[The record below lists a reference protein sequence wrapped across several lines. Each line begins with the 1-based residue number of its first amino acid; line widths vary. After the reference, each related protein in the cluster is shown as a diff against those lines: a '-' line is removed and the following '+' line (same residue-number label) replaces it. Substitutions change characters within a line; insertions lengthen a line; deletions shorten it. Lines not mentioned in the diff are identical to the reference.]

1 MTMGG
6 RAAEMIVF
14 KEYSA
19 GASGD
24 IEQATRIARHMMA
37 HWGMSEKVGP
47 VSFKQSD
54 EHPFLGKEMHSY
66 REFSEETARIIDIE
80 VQEILMEANQTAIDM
95 LTTHREKLDELAE
108 ALLEHEELERKDV
121 RRILGPRAGEKDEEE
136 PSDAADAVADKAA
149 ASTEDDASL
158 ESDTIAESDTQTDL
172 TSDED
177 DT

>member
-1 MTMGG
+1 
-6 RAAEMIVF
+6 MIVF
-14 KEYSA
+14 NEYSA

-80 VQEILMEANQTAIDM
+80 VQDILMEANQTAIDM
-95 LTTHREKLDELAE
+95 LTTYRDKLDELAE

-121 RRILGPRAGEKDEEE
+121 RKILGPRAGETEEE
-136 PSDAADAVADKAA
+136 QPSDSADAVADESE
-149 ASTEDDASL
+149 STGKDDAPL

-172 TSDED
+172 SGDDEE
-177 DT
+177 T